1 MSIRASDSSSIPY
14 SISVSLQHKQRFLS
28 LLRFST
34 SLAFLLLLAA
44 SPLSA
49 YQVDVA
55 LVARATDDHYNHLK
69 TSKADFTQKYDGPG
83 MSRTESGTLWLKK
96 PGRMRWE
103 YRQPAQK
110 IFVTDSHTAWF
121 YVTGE
126 RQAKKA
132 ALKNV
137 DDIRSPLRYLLG
149 KTRLE
154 KELSGLSL
162 APDVTPVVAGD
173 VVLRGVPK
181 GMTDRISSVVLEI
194 SSTHQIHRII
204 INEVDGAST
213 DFRFTNVEEN
223 VPVQEALFHFA
234 PPPGVDVIEDNNIG
248 Q

>member
-1 MSIRASDSSSIPY
+1 METNVKFKMTHHAISITLVLLMGA
-14 SISVSLQHKQRFLS
+14 LS
-28 LLRFST
+28 LS
-34 SLAFLLLLAA
+34 A
-44 SPLSA
+44 SET
-49 YQVDVA
+49 DVA
-55 LVARATDDHYNHLK
+55 GIAGATDDHYNHLQS
-69 TSKADFTQKYDGPG
+69 SKADFTQKYEGPG

-110 IFVTDSHTAWF
+110 LFLTDSHTAWF

-162 APDVTPVVAGD
+162 ASDVVPVVAGD

-194 SSTHQIHRII
+194 SPAHQINRII
-204 INEVDGAST
+204 IQEVDGAST
-213 DFRFTNVEEN
+213 DFRFTNMEEN
-223 VPVQEALFHFA
+223 FPVQETLFHFS
-234 PPPGVDVIEDNNIG
+234 PPPGVEVIEDNNIG

>member
-1 MSIRASDSSSIPY
+1 MTRLM
-14 SISVSLQHKQRFLS
+14 ISFSLALLS
-28 LLRFST
+28 LS
-34 SLAFLLLLAA
+34 
-44 SPLSA
+44 LSA
-49 YQVDVA
+49 SEVDVA
-55 LVARATDDHYNHLK
+55 AIARATDDHYNHLK

-83 MSRTESGTLWLKK
+83 MSRTESGILWLKK

-110 IFVTDSHTAWF
+110 LFLTDAHTAWF
-121 YVTGE
+121 YVSGE

-132 ALKNV
+132 SLKNV

-154 KELSGLSL
+154 KELTGLSL
-162 APDVTPVVAGD
+162 APDVAPVNAGD

-194 SSTHQIHRII
+194 SPSHQITRIV

-223 VPVQEALFHFA
+223 VPVQETLFHFEV
-234 PPPGVDVIEDNNIG
+234 PPGVQVIEDNQIG

>member
-1 MSIRASDSSSIPY
+1 LTRYLITLAFFITA
-14 SISVSLQHKQRFLS
+14 S
-28 LLRFST
+28 LLS
-34 SLAFLLLLAA
+34 A
-44 SPLSA
+44 SET
-49 YQVDVA
+49 DVA
-55 LVARATDDHYNHLK
+55 AIARATDDHYNHLK
-69 TSKADFTQKYDGPG
+69 TSKADFTQKYEGPG

-110 IFVTDSHTAWF
+110 IFLTDAHTAWF
-121 YVTGE
+121 YVTGD

-132 ALKNV
+132 SLKNI

-154 KELSGLSL
+154 KELNGLSL
-162 APDVTPVVAGD
+162 APDVAAVNAGD

-194 SSTHQIHRII
+194 TPSHQITRIV

-223 VPVQEALFHFA
+223 VPVQESLFRFEA
-234 PPPGVDVIEDNNIG
+234 PPGVQVIEDNQIG

>member
-1 MSIRASDSSSIPY
+1 MMSICAACHPLSFSFQSKPQFLFLIRL
-14 SISVSLQHKQRFLS
+14 SISVAFILLIGSL
-28 LLRFST
+28 
-34 SLAFLLLLAA
+34 
-44 SPLSA
+44 PLSA

-55 LVARATDDHYNHLK
+55 AFARATDDHYNHLK

-103 YRQPAQK
+103 YKQPAQK

-162 APDVTPVVAGD
+162 APDVAPVVSGD

-194 SSTHQIHRII
+194 SPAHQINRII

-223 VPVQEALFHFA
+223 VPVQETLFHFS
-234 PPPGVDVIEDNNIG
+234 PPPGVEVIEDNNIG